1 MKAFLLIP
9 LVFILTSTASG
20 RPVPRF
26 APKDVVRRVRQVH
39 TGKPTPGLDDGEFLV
54 DTSIQYV
61 AAPGYQSD
69 PAVAFDGVNFLVV
82 WADWRSDSSNGIYA
96 TRVTPQGAVLDPSG
110 IVVSTAGSEQ
120 KCPAVAFDG
129 TNFLAVWVDN
139 RDSDDDVFAARVTP
153 QGIVLDPS
161 GIAVSTAPH
170 GQSYPAVV
178 FDGAN
183 FLAVWADSRDSTD
196 DVFAAR
202 VTPQGTVLDP
212 AGIAVSTAPDRQE
225 FPTVAFDGVNSL
237 VTWDDSRSDPAG
249 DIYAARV
256 TPQGTVL
263 DPSGFVVSAAANT
276 QECPFV
282 AFDGTSFLVA
292 WFDTRS
298 TGYSDVYAARVTP
311 QGTVLDPSGIAVS
324 TAAEYQEAE
333 GVAFDG
339 TNFWVVWNDNRGG
352 SSSDIYAARVTPQG
366 MVLDPSGIPVSTA
379 GGDQYNSAVALGGGN
394 LLVAWED
401 YRNNPYEPDVYAAR
415 VTPAGTVLDPQGILA
430 TLAIGWQEYPAVAF
444 DGANF
449 LVSWSNGRSDST
461 HDVYAARVTPQGA
474 VLDSTVIAISTAP
487 GWHSDPAIAF
497 DGTNCLVTW
506 MDYRNGSYG
515 DIYATRVTPQGTVLD
530 PSGIPVTTDS
540 GDQLYPAIAFDG
552 TNYLVTWMDDRS
564 GSTYDIYA
572 ARVTP
577 AGTVLDPSGILV
589 SAAADYQMYPAVA
602 FDGANFLVTWMDYRG
617 GTAYDIYAARVTPG
631 GSVLDPAGIPV
642 STAANDQSYPA
653 VAFDSTDF
661 LVTWTDERSDWQGDI
676 YAARVTP
683 QGTVLDPSGIP
694 VSTAPDVQWYPD
706 VAFDGANFFVA
717 WQDYRSGSTFDIYCA
732 RVSQAGVVFD
742 SGPVV
747 RQAGDQVG
755 PALARGTGNQL
766 LLAYEGWAGTVGDK
780 TYNTDRI
787 WGKMNPSPGVE
798 ESRQPTAYGSQ
809 STATIVRGV
818 LLLGKPAQSTS
829 GQSPISLLDISGRKV
844 LDLRPGPNDVSR
856 LAPGVYF
863 VRHPGPGVR
872 GRGEVRKVV
881 IQD

>member
-1 MKAFLLIP
+1 MRTFILIP

-20 RPVPRF
+20 RPEPGFV
-26 APKDVVRRVRQVH
+26 PKDVVRRVRQVH

-61 AAPGYQSD
+61 AASGYQSD

-82 WADWRSDSSNGIYA
+82 WVDWRSDSSNGIYA
-96 TRVTPQGAVLDPSG
+96 TRVTPQGALLDPFG
-110 IVVSTAGSEQ
+110 IAVSTAGSEQ
-120 KCPAVAFDG
+120 QCPAVAFDG

-139 RDSDDDVFAARVTP
+139 RDSGDDVFAARVTP
-153 QGIVLDPS
+153 QGVVLDPTGIVVSNATGAQSSPSVAFDGTNSLVTWTDCRNDPSGDIYAARVTPQGAVLDPS
-161 GIAVSTAPH
+161 GIAVSTAAEA
-170 GQSYPAVV
+170 QS
-178 FDGAN
+178 
-183 FLAVWADSRDSTD
+183 S
-196 DVFAAR
+196 
-202 VTPQGTVLDP
+202 
-212 AGIAVSTAPDRQE
+212 
-225 FPTVAFDGVNSL
+225 PTVAFDGVNSL
-237 VTWDDSRSDPAG
+237 VTWTDRRSDPSE

-263 DPSGFVVSAAANT
+263 DPSGIVVSAAANT

-282 AFDGTSFLVA
+282 AFDDSNFLVA

-298 TGYSDVYAARVTP
+298 TGYGDVYAARVTP
-311 QGTVLDPSGIAVS
+311 QGVVLDPSGIAVS
-324 TAAEYQEAE
+324 TAAEYQIAE
-333 GVAFDG
+333 DVGFDG

-366 MVLDPSGIPVSTA
+366 TVLDPSGIPVSTA

-394 LLVAWED
+394 LLVTWED

-449 LVSWSNGRSDST
+449 LVSWSNVRSDST
-461 HDVYAARVTPQGA
+461 RVVCAARVTPQGA
-474 VLDSTVIAISTAP
+474 VLDSLVIAISTAP

-497 DGTNCLVTW
+497 DGTNYLVTW

-515 DIYATRVTPQGTVLD
+515 DIYATRVTPQGAVLD
-530 PSGIPVTTDS
+530 PSGIPVSTDPS
-540 GDQLYPAIAFDG
+540 DQLYPTIAFDG

-602 FDGANFLVTWMDYRG
+602 FDGVNYLVTWMDYRG
-617 GTAYDIYAARVTPG
+617 GSTYDIYAARLTPQG
-631 GSVLDPAGIPV
+631 TVLDSSGIPV
-642 STAANDQSYPA
+642 STAPGDQFYPA
-653 VAFDSTDF
+653 VAYGGTNF
-661 LVTWTDERSDWQGDI
+661 LVTWSDERSDWQGDV

-683 QGTVLDPSGIP
+683 QGTVLDPSGIS

-706 VAFDGANFFVA
+706 VAFDGANFLVA

-732 RVSQAGVVFD
+732 RVTPAGAVFD

-747 RQAGDQVG
+747 RQAGNQVG

-787 WGKMNPSPGVE
+787 WGKMNPAPGVAE
-798 ESRQPTAYGSQ
+798 QSQ
-809 STATIVRGV
+809 EPAGNGREQMVTIVRGV
-818 LLLGKPAQSTS
+818 LMLPQVSSHKPPASSCLLN
-829 GQSPISLLDISGRKV
+829 ISGRKV
-844 LDLRPGPNDVSR
+844 LDLKPGANDVTR
-856 LAPGVYF
+856 LSAGVYF
-863 VRHPGPGVR
+863 LRTLVGDTRSTV
-872 GRGEVRKVV
+872 KVV
-881 IQD
+881 IQK